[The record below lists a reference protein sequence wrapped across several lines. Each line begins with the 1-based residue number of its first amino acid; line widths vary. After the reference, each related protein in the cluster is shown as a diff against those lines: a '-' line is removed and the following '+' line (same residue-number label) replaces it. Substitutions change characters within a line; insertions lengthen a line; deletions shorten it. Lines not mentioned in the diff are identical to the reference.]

1 MEKMHKVKKASQIHN
16 VCLVISTALSTV
28 KLATNQNVK
37 KYQKLSQTQEL
48 FGFSRKNRS
57 KNWSFVCS

>member
-1 MEKMHKVKKASQIHN
+1 MEKMPEVKKASQIHN
-16 VCLVISTALSTV
+16 VCLIISTALSTI

-37 KYQKLSQTQEL
+37 KYQKLSKTQEL
-48 FGFSRKNRS
+48 FGFSWKNRS